1 MKRQPF
7 VVPTLARKRSPKA
20 LAISVVIHAVALVVL
35 SAILVQT
42 PVGRMI
48 GLRLGKPIPQE
59 RVTYIEVAPAP
70 GIVGADTGA
79 AAAVAPDALPPRTG
93 PSPRP
98 VAPTGVP
105 QGVAPSQQPAA
116 PGGVPGGTGGGGGA
130 GGTSPGTGMVPS
142 FSDARVW
149 AAPGE
154 WPPLPKS
161 PRQVVDSVIDVA
173 VGAYIDSVAVAAANQ
188 GREPG
193 DWTFGKGDTKWGV
206 DDRWIHFG
214 KVKVPTALLAMLPI
228 NAQANP
234 SWNSRERAAT
244 RWDIDFHAQRSLTE
258 DEFRKSVKRIRERV
272 ERERAERRGADQT
285 P

>member
-1 MKRQPF
+1 MKREPF
-7 VVPTLARKRSPKA
+7 VVPTLKRKRSPRA
-20 LAISVVIHAVALVVL
+20 LAISVAIHVVAFMVL
-35 SAILVQT
+35 SAILMQT

-48 GLRLGKPIPQE
+48 GFSTRKPAVVE
-59 RVTYIEVAPAP
+59 RITYVQVAAPAP

-79 AAAVAPDALPPRTG
+79 APAAPDQTAAEPQRPAA
-93 PSPRP
+93 RP
-98 VAPTGVP
+98 VAPAEVP
-105 QGVAPSQQPAA
+105 SGVAPPPPASTT
-116 PGGVPGGTGGGGGA
+116 GTSGGTGGGGGA
-130 GGTSPGTGMVPS
+130 GGTGPGTGMVPS
-142 FSDARVW
+142 YSDARIW

-154 WPPLPKS
+154 FTPLPKS

-173 VGAYIDSVAVAAANQ
+173 VGAYIDSVATATANR

-193 DWTFGKGDTKWGV
+193 DWTYGKGDTKWGV
-206 DDRWIHFG
+206 DPRWIHFG

-234 SWNSRERAAT
+234 SWNARERAAT

-258 DEFRKSVKRIRERV
+258 DEFKKSVKRIRERV
-272 ERERAERRGADQT
+272 ERERRERMGEA